1 MAVTVILLAVAC
13 NPGSP
18 PATSPTVR
26 EDSPT
31 QRRLEVVI
39 QPAEAATSVLNPSPL
54 GEGHYLKG
62 MTVTIDIL
70 PNQGWTVDKWAG
82 PVFNIDGST
91 AQVKM
96 DSSQSV
102 AVRLVQEGAA
112 RDGQAAKDPTN
123 TPVPTWTPVPTPTQT
138 EPVQPTATPTP
149 RRLPTATPTRVPT
162 PTLTR
167 LPTATPT
174 RAPTATPTPTPTPT
188 RLPTATPTRV
198 PTPTPTPTPRPTP
211 HPGYSL
217 YINGSPVV
225 LGRTKYFPDN
235 GMLTVDEPT
244 MTNQYA
250 DKYSKNQSSLW
261 CYPSSRLAIR

>member
-1 MAVTVILLAVAC
+1 MKRLSLLTAVTVILLAVAC

-39 QPAEAATSVLNPSPL
+39 QPAEAATFVLNPSPL
-54 GEGHYLKG
+54 GEGQYLKG

-82 PVFNIDGST
+82 PVFNIDGPT

-123 TPVPTWTPVPTPTQT
+123 TPVPTWTPIPAPTPT
-138 EPVQPTATPTP
+138 EPVQPVGNQQKWDTFVMKKSGGDVAVLLDS
-149 RRLPTATPTRVPT
+149 RHCRL
-162 PTLTR
+162 
-167 LPTATPT
+167 
-174 RAPTATPTPTPTPT
+174 
-188 RLPTATPTRV
+188 
-198 PTPTPTPTPRPTP
+198 
-211 HPGYSL
+211 
-217 YINGSPVV
+217 
-225 LGRTKYFPDN
+225 
-235 GMLTVDEPT
+235 
-244 MTNQYA
+244 
-250 DKYSKNQSSLW
+250 
-261 CYPSSRLAIR
+261 